1 MLKIQLDFNISATK
15 DPNSKTLTHTYEL
28 KYGSVRQKI
37 LKNFCP
43 NFSLQIVR
51 VDRK

>member
-37 LKNFCP
+37 L
-43 NFSLQIVR
+43 
-51 VDRK
+51 